1 MYKSVDRAGHI
12 PAVLPLVDQPK
23 PLSAVGLS
31 LVAVAKAMEGALV
44 GASRYLT
51 ADMDLFANDNVFS
64 RFQLVPTRQ
73 VNGQSRV
80 GEAALTGASFSAM
93 AGWCT
98 RAFRVHDFLLGR
110 ANMLEYLRKRF
121 ILRGDNHLFDK
132 WTAELRHDF
141 AVDREGARKAIT
153 AATPRDQY
161 YLPIIPVDDSIHAAV
176 PDWPAKALDPNS
188 IRDGLKDRLKAV
200 LGRLRE
206 DNLSGFWSWL
216 LGWVAAWKIASELAD
231 KLVGSFKDELVA
243 AELWP
248 KDN

>member
-1 MYKSVDRAGHI
+1 
-12 PAVLPLVDQPK
+12 
-23 PLSAVGLS
+23 
-31 LVAVAKAMEGALV
+31 
-44 GASRYLT
+44 
-51 ADMDLFANDNVFS
+51 
-64 RFQLVPTRQ
+64 
-73 VNGQSRV
+73 
-80 GEAALTGASFSAM
+80 M

-98 RAFRVHDFLLGR
+98 RAFRVHDFLLVR